1 MFVLLPTV
9 EKFAALAEAP
19 ALEPAS
25 NGAAERIVA
34 AKQLVSVGQI
44 VPAKQLV
51 SVGQIVPAE
60 LVPLLVVARAQS

>member
-1 MFVLLPTV
+1 MFVLLPAV

-44 VPAKQLV
+44 VPA
-51 SVGQIVPAE
+51 E

>member
-1 MFVLLPTV
+1 MFGLLPAV

-44 VPAKQLV
+44 VPA
-51 SVGQIVPAE
+51 E

>member
-1 MFVLLPTV
+1 MFVLLPAA
-9 EKFAALAEAP
+9 EKFAVLAEAP

-44 VPAKQLV
+44 VPA
-51 SVGQIVPAE
+51 E

>member
-1 MFVLLPTV
+1 MFVLLPAAG
-9 EKFAALAEAP
+9 KFAVLAEAP

-44 VPAKQLV
+44 VPAALV
-51 SVGQIVPAE
+51 TWPRLVG
-60 LVPLLVVARAQS
+60 ARA